1 MLILG
6 GPHIMSVYDF
16 TVKSSKGEEIPLS
29 NYKGKALLIVN
40 TATKCGFAPQFEGL
54 EKLHQDFADRGLEVL
69 GFPCNQF
76 MNQEPIE
83 DDEMENVCK
92 VNFGVSFPLFA
103 KVDVNGSEAHPLFQ
117 YLKKE
122 KKGTLG
128 SDVKWNFTKFLV
140 NQHGEVIER
149 YAPTTKPEK
158 IEPEIEKLL
167 K

>member
-1 MLILG
+1 
-6 GPHIMSVYDF
+6 MSVYDF
-16 TVKSSKGEEIPLS
+16 SVKSSKGEEIPLS
-29 NYKGKALLIVN
+29 KYEGKALLIVN
-40 TATKCGFAPQFEGL
+40 TATKCGFAPQFDGL
-54 EKLHQDFADRGLEVL
+54 EKLHQEYADQGFEVL

-76 MNQEPIE
+76 MNQEPVE

-103 KVDVNGSEAHPLFQ
+103 KVNVNGSDAHPLYQ

-122 KKGTLG
+122 KKGTIG

-140 NQHGEVIER
+140 NQQGEVIER
-149 YAPTTKPEK
+149 FAPTTKPEK
-158 IEPEIEKLL
+158 IEPEIKKLL

>member
-1 MLILG
+1 
-6 GPHIMSVYDF
+6 MSVYDY

-29 NYKGKALLIVN
+29 KYEGKALLIVN
-40 TATKCGFAPQFEGL
+40 TATKCGFAPQFDGL
-54 EKLHQDFADRGLEVL
+54 EKLHQEYADQGFEVL

-76 MNQEPIE
+76 MNQEPVE

-103 KVDVNGSEAHPLFQ
+103 KVDVNGSDAHPLYQ

-122 KKGTLG
+122 KKGTIG
-128 SDVKWNFTKFLV
+128 SEVKWNFTKFLV

-149 YAPTTKPEK
+149 FAPTTKPEK
-158 IEPEIEKLL
+158 IEPEIKKLL

>member
-1 MLILG
+1 
-6 GPHIMSVYDF
+6 MSVYDF
-16 TVKSSKGEEIPLS
+16 SVKSSKGEEIQLS
-29 NYKGKALLIVN
+29 KYEGKALLIVN
-40 TATKCGFAPQFEGL
+40 TATKCGFAPQFDGL
-54 EKLHQDFADRGLEVL
+54 EKLHQEYADQGFEVL

-76 MNQEPIE
+76 MNQEPVE

-103 KVDVNGSEAHPLFQ
+103 KVDVNGSDAHPLYQ

-122 KKGTLG
+122 KKGTIG

-140 NQHGEVIER
+140 NQQGEVIER
-149 YAPTTKPEK
+149 FAPTTKPEK
-158 IEPEIEKLL
+158 IEPEIKKLL

>member
-1 MLILG
+1 
-6 GPHIMSVYDF
+6 MSVYDF

-29 NYKGKALLIVN
+29 KYEGKALLIVN
-40 TATKCGFAPQFEGL
+40 TATKCGFAPQFDGL
-54 EKLHQDFADRGLEVL
+54 EKLQQEYADRGFEVL

-76 MNQEPIE
+76 MNQEPVE

-103 KVDVNGSEAHPLFQ
+103 KVDVNGSSAHPLYQ

-122 KKGTLG
+122 KKGTIG

-149 YAPTTKPEK
+149 FAPTTKPEK
-158 IEPEIEKLL
+158 IEPEIQKLL